1 MKITYRD
8 GTEFDMTRTRVKETE
23 VNPYKPDR
31 TRPKRFDDALDKKG
45 TKSAPTQEELDWFDS
60 IDW

>member
-1 MKITYRD
+1 MKD
-8 GTEFDMTRTRVKETE
+8 GAEFDMTKTRVKEIE

-31 TRPKRFDDALDKKG
+31 TRPKRFENGLDKKG
-45 TKSAPTQEELDWFDS
+45 TKRAPTQDELNWFNS

>member
-1 MKITYRD
+1 
-8 GTEFDMTRTRVKETE
+8 MTRTRVKETE

-45 TKSAPTQEELDWFDS
+45 TKRAPTQEERDWFDS